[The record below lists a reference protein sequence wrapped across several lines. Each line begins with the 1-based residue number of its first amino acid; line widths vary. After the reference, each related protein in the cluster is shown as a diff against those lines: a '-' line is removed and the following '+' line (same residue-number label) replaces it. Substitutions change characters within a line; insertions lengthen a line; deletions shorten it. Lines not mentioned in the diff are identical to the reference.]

1 MCTLTFCCYDGFSE
15 QVGLHVPPRS
25 FNYGFSEQVGLCVP
39 SHSLVMM
46 DLVNK

>member
-15 QVGLHVPPRS
+15 QVGL
-25 FNYGFSEQVGLCVP
+25 CVP
-39 SHSLVMM
+39 SHSVVMM